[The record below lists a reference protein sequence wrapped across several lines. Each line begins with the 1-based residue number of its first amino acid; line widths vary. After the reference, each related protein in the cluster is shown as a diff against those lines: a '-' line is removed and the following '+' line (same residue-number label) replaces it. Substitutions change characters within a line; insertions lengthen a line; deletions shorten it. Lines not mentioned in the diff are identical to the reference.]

1 MSLKIRLVLLAVLIS
16 ATALGVAWGQ
26 RGYRMAAD
34 AARDR
39 DAIATQLRDANAS
52 LASMRAA
59 EKRRQELEAKRV
71 DTTAQQTARATQTRK
86 DLNHATETSPEWAST
101 PVPDSVW
108 DAILTGPYAP
118 RPAP

>member
-1 MSLKIRLVLLAVLIS
+1 MSLTIRLVIIAVLIS
-16 ATALGVAWGQ
+16 LASLGVAWGQ

-34 AARDR
+34 AVKDR

-52 LASMRAA
+52 LKAA
-59 EKRRQELEAKRV
+59 READARRIALEAKRV
-71 DTTAQQTARATQTRK
+71 ESTSHQTARATQTRK
-86 DLNHATETSPEWAST
+86 DLNHATETSPEWASA

-118 RPAP
+118 GPTP

>member
-16 ATALGVAWGQ
+16 AAALGVAWGQ